1 MRTSSI
7 LIEPKS
13 MKSLLSFLLFSFTL
27 LYMHAQDQSACT
39 GDRYRLEVFA
49 STDSTLAIK
58 YGENVTIGGNAQ
70 ELFMDIYE
78 PTGDTVTERPLIIF
92 AFGGSFISGDRK
104 QLKALCEDLARRGF
118 VTASIDYRL
127 FDGSFIPFPTQADI
141 VDVVIKAIGDMR
153 ASVRFWKAEID
164 SINAFRVD
172 PDQIFI
178 GGVSAGAITA
188 AHVAM
193 LDSTE
198 LTPAD
203 SVIQQAI
210 ANNGGW
216 EGNSNSL
223 FQFTS
228 EVQGLISY
236 SGALVNA
243 SWIDA
248 NDPPFV
254 VFHDDMDPIV
264 PYGDGQI
271 RLGIVPI
278 LEAAGSLSMSQR
290 GDSVGV
296 FNRLFTIEDSDGH
309 VSYFTTTEEL
319 RDSVGD
325 FTSDFLFELLCPDL
339 LANLESPS
347 DQMSTL
353 SVYPN
358 PVGDYLFVQSESP
371 TPISSIHL
379 LNTLGQQVGRWDSG
393 APINLTGL
401 EAGMYVLEVTYTGN
415 MQSERVKILKQ

>member
-1 MRTSSI
+1 
-7 LIEPKS
+7 
-13 MKSLLSFLLFSFTL
+13 MKILLSFLLFSCSL
-27 LYMHAQDQSACT
+27 LFLHAQDQSACA
-39 GDRYRLEVFA
+39 GDRYRSEIFV
-49 STDSTLAIK
+49 STDSTLAVK

-78 PTGDTVTERPLIIF
+78 PAGDTVTQRPLIIL

-104 QLKALCEDLARRGF
+104 QLKALCEDLSRRGF

-141 VDVVIKAIGDMR
+141 VDVVIKAISDMR

-164 SINAFRVD
+164 SINAFRID

-198 LTPAD
+198 LSPAD
-203 SVIQQAI
+203 SLIQQAI

-216 EGNSNSL
+216 EGNSNTL
-223 FQFTS
+223 FQYTS

-236 SGALVNA
+236 SGALVDA

-271 RLGIVPI
+271 QLGIVPI

-290 GDSVGV
+290 GNSIGV

-339 LANLESPS
+339 LANVEGP
-347 DQMSTL
+347 L
-353 SVYPN
+353 SQTSKFAAYPN
-358 PVGDYLFVQSESP
+358 PTNDYLYIQSDNLAA
-371 TPISSIHL
+371 ISSIQL
-379 LNTLGQQVGRWDSG
+379 LNSLGQRVGRWTVRE
-393 APINLTGL
+393 AINLTEM
-401 EAGMYVLEVTYTGN
+401 EAGMYMLEIIYVDNT
-415 MQSERVKILKQ
+415 QAERVKILKQ

>member
-1 MRTSSI
+1 
-7 LIEPKS
+7 
-13 MKSLLSFLLFSFTL
+13 MKILLSFLLFSCSL
-27 LYMHAQDQSACT
+27 LFLHAQDQSACT
-39 GDRYRLEVFA
+39 GDRYRSEIFV
-49 STDSTLAIK
+49 STDSTLAVK

-78 PTGDTVTERPLIIF
+78 PAGDTVTQRPLIIL

-104 QLKALCEDLARRGF
+104 QLKALCEDLSRRGF

-141 VDVVIKAIGDMR
+141 VDVVIKAISDMR

-164 SINAFRVD
+164 SINAFRID

-198 LTPAD
+198 LSPAD
-203 SVIQQAI
+203 SLIQQAI

-216 EGNSNSL
+216 EGNSNTL
-223 FQFTS
+223 FQYTS

-236 SGALVNA
+236 SGALVDA

-271 RLGIVPI
+271 QLGIVPI

-290 GDSVGV
+290 GDSIGV

-339 LANLESPS
+339 LANVEGP
-347 DQMSTL
+347 L
-353 SVYPN
+353 SQRSKFAAYPN
-358 PVGDYLFVQSESP
+358 PTNDYLYIQSDNLAA
-371 TPISSIHL
+371 ISSIQL
-379 LNTLGQQVGRWDSG
+379 LNSLGQRVGRWTVRE
-393 APINLTGL
+393 AINLTEM
-401 EAGMYVLEVTYTGN
+401 EAGMYMLEIIYVDNT
-415 MQSERVKILKQ
+415 QAERVKILKQ